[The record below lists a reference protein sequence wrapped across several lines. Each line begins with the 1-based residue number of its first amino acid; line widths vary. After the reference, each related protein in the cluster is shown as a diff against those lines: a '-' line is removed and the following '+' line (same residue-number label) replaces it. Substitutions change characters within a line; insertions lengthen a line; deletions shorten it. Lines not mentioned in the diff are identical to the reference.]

1 MNAWLLMQIY
11 RLESNLQAN
20 DSVLFLFKFDLIL
33 VYFIYNVHLTCTHKT
48 LLML

>member
-1 MNAWLLMQIY
+1 MQIY

-33 VYFIYNVHLTCTHKT
+33 VYFIYNVYLTCTHKT